1 MAHNAKIN
9 VYLEQREG
17 YEKQLAESQAK
28 LEELTKKLESLEVL
42 KKAFS
47 TSGLVAYELE
57 NLVKDLEQL
66 TNKYLAD
73 LSDGRFTLE
82 FVMSGDKL
90 NVVVTDNGMD
100 INILSTSSGERA
112 RINTATLL
120 AIRNLMQSISK
131 STINVLFLDET
142 VSVLD
147 DLGKERLV
155 EVLLKE
161 HNLNTF
167 VVSHGWSHPLV
178 SKMEIKQEDG
188 LSRIENG

>member
-17 YEKQLAESQAK
+17 YEKQLAESQSK

-147 DLGKERLV
+147 DFGKERLV

-167 VVSHGWSHPLV
+167 VVSHGWSH
-178 SKMEIKQEDG
+178 
-188 LSRIENG
+188 